1 MAIRN
6 RKHYI
11 NVTRKAFFLSRGIS
25 DLMPFIWQKK
35 SQLVFDN
42 CHMKQNSFTSTFKFT
57 LSKITWYT
65 FSPRKMHITLIDWI
79 KDLWFSSRR
88 HVKNLLFLELYRKQ
102 RTLYG
107 VAWNNCG
114 LINKPSVKCITFVR
128 FYLLISTWFF
138 NVAH

>member
-11 NVTRKAFFLSRGIS
+11 NVTRKAFFSIQRNIRFNAIHLT
-25 DLMPFIWQKK
+25 KK

-65 FSPRKMHITLIDWI
+65 FSPRKMHITMIDWI
-79 KDLWFSSRR
+79 KDKWFSSRR